1 MAWVAAEAIVIL
13 FYNLRKLKMNEPMHA
28 NLEEKDLYL
37 SNKRSGQ
44 AWSQVV
50 EGFSAPEECWKGNQV
65 LNFIPLDKCYKN
77 NPDSVKFVEKYFKK
91 AKPLD
96 IDAEVL
102 RFASDTANKID
113 LKNGMY
119 IEMGVGSGKSINF
132 IASLNPRNTIY
143 GFDSFEGLP
152 SDWNTRKDFHI
163 PKGSFKLNKELA
175 YPPIVNNV
183 CLMKG
188 LFCNTLPVFKKLTLK
203 NCPISFIHVDCDLYE
218 SAKDVFD
225 FLGDNIVSG
234 SILVFDEF
242 YNYEGHE
249 KDEFKAFE
257 EFLNQSGKR
266 AEYIAFNQNWEQAVA
281 KIL

>member
-1 MAWVAAEAIVIL
+1 MSESL
-13 FYNLRKLKMNEPMHA
+13 HTD
-28 NLEEKDLYL
+28 LEDIDPYI
-37 SNKRSGQ
+37 SNKRAGQ

-65 LNFIPLDKCYKN
+65 LNFIPLDKNYKN
-77 NPDSVKFVEKYFKK
+77 NITSSKFVEKYFFN

-102 RFASDTANKID
+102 RFASDTANQIN
-113 LKNGMY
+113 LENGMY
-119 IEMGVGSGKSINF
+119 MEMGVGSGKSINF
-132 IASLNPRNTIY
+132 IANLNPRKKIY

-152 SDWNTRKDFHI
+152 HDWNTRKDFHI
-163 PKGSFKLNKELA
+163 PQGSFRLNKELE

-183 CLMKG
+183 RLMKG
-188 LFCNTLPVFKKLTLK
+188 LFRDTLPVFNQITLK
-203 NCPISFIHVDCDLYE
+203 NKPISFIHIDCDLYE

-225 FLGDNIVSG
+225 FLGENIVSG
-234 SILVFDEF
+234 TILLFDEF

-249 KDEFKAFE
+249 KDEFKAFQ
-257 EFLNQSGKR
+257 EFLEKSGKE